1 VQGVFRVRN
10 SQFPDRL
17 AALYVAPFDGTTAWV
32 PTTISNVTL
41 LVVPC
46 PADFDDGTSTGTPDG
61 GVTIDDLLYYLT
73 LYADGAPQADLD
85 NGTGTGTPDGGVT
98 VDDLLYFLLRYEQG
112 C

>member
-1 VQGVFRVRN
+1 
-10 SQFPDRL
+10 
-17 AALYVAPFDGTTAWV
+17 
-32 PTTISNVTL
+32 
-41 LVVPC
+41 
-46 PADFDDGTSTGTPDG
+46 
-61 GVTIDDLLYYLT
+61 VTIDDLLYYLT